1 MLTFLSLVF
10 LAKIT
15 VPLNLYINFKKEV
28 FLIYTLELV
37 LYLSDILFKKR
48 AESNTRDQ
56 RVTYSTKDV
65 K

>member
-15 VPLNLYINFKKEV
+15 VPLNLYIYFKKEV

-37 LYLSDILFKKR
+37 SKLSDILFKKR

-56 RVTYSTKDV
+56 RVTYSSKDV